1 MNRLYLMRQ
10 LGDELLAIRCHRG
23 GFDAV
28 VKGGDFSMSKAYEML
43 SLAPMLHLA
52 DMETTYL
59 IESRKE

>member
-1 MNRLYLMRQ
+1 MRQ
-10 LGDELLAIRCHRG
+10 LGDELLAIRCLRG

-28 VKGGDFSMSKAYEML
+28 VKGGDFSNFSMSKAYEML

-52 DMETTYL
+52 DMEATYL